1 MNNNTN
7 RKRLDFLTNPTFIL
21 LLVFV
26 ALNLFFALATPRFF
40 KLSNYMNIIRQSTMV
55 MIVGC
60 GCTFLMMT
68 EHLDLSVG
76 SNLALSCMVYS
87 YLVVFGVPGLGIAPL
102 PLLAA
107 GIIVIIIGALI
118 GIVNA
123 VLVTRYNFESFIAT
137 LGLMYIARGLAL
149 ATFDGAS
156 IRTGFPEGF
165 EVIGNDGFLGIPYL
179 FIFLFLAVVI
189 FSVLHKKTLLGKYS
203 VAIGGNKSAA
213 FFSGLN
219 PKKIVT
225 RLYIITGCLAAF
237 AGILTASRLEHGD
250 PRTGTGFEFT
260 VLVAVLLGGTPLS
273 GGNGT
278 IIGTVIGALIIT
290 VLGNGLNAMDMLK
303 FWQIVFKGIILI
315 GAIVL
320 HSQLRSRRRNA
331 LIATGTKA

>member
-1 MNNNTN
+1 MANKTN
-7 RKRLDFLTNPTFIL
+7 KLKFLTHPTFIL
-21 LLVFV
+21 FLVFV
-26 ALNLFFALATPRFF
+26 ALNLFFAFSTPRFF
-40 KLSNYMNIIRQSTMV
+40 KLSNYMNIIRQSTMI

-68 EHLDLSVG
+68 ESLDLSVG

-87 YLVVFGVPGLGIAPL
+87 FLVVFGIPGLGIGPL
-102 PLLAA
+102 PLWAA
-107 GIIVIIIGALI
+107 GIIVLIIGGLI
-118 GIVNA
+118 GVLNA
-123 VLVTRYNFESFIAT
+123 VLVTRFDFEPFIAT
-137 LGLMYIARGLAL
+137 LGVMYIGRGLAL
-149 ATFDGAS
+149 ATFDGKS
-156 IRTGFPEGF
+156 IRTGFPDGF
-165 EVIGNDGFLGIPYL
+165 EVIGNDSILGVPYL
-179 FIFLFLAVVI
+179 FIFVFLAIVI
-189 FSVLHKKTLLGKYS
+189 FSILHKKTLLGKHAI
-203 VAIGGNKSAA
+203 AIGCNKNAA

-219 PKKIVT
+219 PKRIVT

-278 IIGTVIGALIIT
+278 ILGTVIGALIIT
-290 VLGNGLNAMDMLK
+290 VLGNGLNAMDILK

-320 HSQLRSRRRNA
+320 HSQLRARRRNA
-331 LIATGTKA
+331 LIAAGTKA

>member
-1 MNNNTN
+1 MMANKTN
-7 RKRLDFLTNPTFIL
+7 KLKFLTHPTFIL
-21 LLVFV
+21 FLVFV

-40 KLSNYMNIIRQSTMV
+40 KLSNYMNIIRQSTMI

-76 SNLALSCMVYS
+76 ANLALSCMVYS

-118 GIVNA
+118 GVLNA

-137 LGLMYIARGLAL
+137 LGVMYIARGLAL
-149 ATFDGAS
+149 ATFGGAS

-165 EVIGNDGFLGIPYL
+165 EVIGNHGVLGIPFL
-179 FIFLFLAVVI
+179 FIFVFLAIVI
-189 FSVLHKKTLLGKYS
+189 FSVLHKKTLLGKYA

-219 PKKIVT
+219 PKKIVM
-225 RLYIITGCLAAF
+225 RLYIISGCLAAF

-260 VLVAVLLGGTPLS
+260 VLVAVLLGGTPLA
-273 GGNGT
+273 GGKGT
-278 IIGTVIGALIIT
+278 IIGTIIGALIIT
-290 VLGNGLNAMDMLK
+290 VLGNGLNAMDILK

-320 HSQLRSRRRNA
+320 HSQMRSRRKMSVINA
-331 LIATGTKA
+331 GTRG